1 MRKVK
6 FFLTVLSLL
15 AVNFALAQTLTVK
28 GTVSDAG
35 DKSPLVGAGVYV
47 KGSTQGTSTDIDG
60 TYTLTCDANATLV
73 FSYVGYVDQ
82 EIQVN
87 GKAVVNAALSADS
100 ESLEEVILT
109 AYGPQTKK
117 SFTGTAAV
125 VKADQIQ
132 NLNVSSVSKALQG
145 LASGVMVVSGT
156 GQPGENATIRVRG
169 VGSYSGS
176 NDPLIVVDGV
186 VYNGNL
192 NSINPNDIESFTVLK
207 DANSTALYGSRAANG
222 VILITTKIGTPGK
235 ANFTVTANYGLSTRA
250 VDDYEYLN
258 AQQYMETQWAKGY
271 KDAVDYGYTD
281 QMAREYATG
290 SVLDYLVYNP
300 FSVNN
305 PIGTD
310 GKLVSNAQLLY
321 EEDWY
326 DVLFRTGQRQEYTI
340 QATGGSKE
348 VRYLVSGAYL
358 NDEGLVKGSKF
369 DRYSVRGKID
379 AQMTKWLKV
388 GLNMGLS
395 YSSQN
400 YPTQGGTATRNSISW
415 VRNTASIYPAY
426 MRDRNGNFILDAD
439 GNKQADYGED
449 ATVWG
454 RVRPISSGSNPLGT
468 FMYDEIVYNRFLSNN
483 SGYLEAKFLKD
494 FTFRSTVGVDYYLY
508 AGKSYYNSR
517 YGDGRAY
524 GGRSSR
530 DKETT
535 AAINWT
541 NTLTWDKTFDNK
553 HHVNVLV
560 GTEANTYDF
569 ENVEAEKRGFDF
581 ADTELTYGA
590 NLQTANSYTTASRN
604 FRTLS
609 RVNYDYDNKYHVS
622 ASFTYDGT
630 SRFHSSSR
638 WGSFWSVGL
647 GWNMANEPWM
657 EDIKWLNTLKLKA
670 SYGTSGNQNLGM
682 FPYMATYST
691 GWNILGNLGSIIG
704 TLGNNNLTWEKQGML
719 DLGFDFGMFENKLT
733 GSLTYYNKKSID
745 LLMARPLPISA
756 GITSYNDNIGEM
768 TNYGVEFDVKG
779 IVLQTKDM
787 SWDLGMNIS
796 YQHNE
801 ISALPEEQAE
811 GFNASNYKRIEV
823 GKSRYSWYMQK
834 YAGVDPQDGKPMWYK
849 DVVDAEGNVT
859 GVETTKAHSEAT
871 RYIVG
876 DALPKY
882 IGGISTNFAWKGLY
896 VNVLAS
902 FALGHKVYDS
912 DYAGLMHMFSDDR
925 TGYQSSVD
933 VLKRWQKPG
942 DITSIPAINE
952 MDYSNTSTAFL
963 RKGDYLRLRNVTI
976 GYDLSTIP
984 AVKKAGFAG
993 LKVYATGD
1001 NLATLFGTD
1010 GLDPEM
1016 GIEGLTNNNSS
1027 SLKVISFGVNL
1038 QF

>member
-1 MRKVK
+1 MRKLK
-6 FFLTVLSLL
+6 LILTVLSFF
-15 AVNFALAQTLTVK
+15 AVSFAWAQNLIVK
-28 GTVSDAG
+28 GTVLDAA
-35 DKSPLVGAGVYV
+35 DKSPLIGAGVYV
-47 KGSTQGTSTDIDG
+47 KGSTQGTSTDLDG
-60 TYTLTCDANATLV
+60 TYTITCDANAKLV

-82 EIQVN
+82 EIPVN
-87 GKAVVNAALSADS
+87 GKAVINAALQADA

-169 VGSYSGS
+169 VGSFSGS
-176 NDPLIVVDGV
+176 SEPLIVVDGV
-186 VYNGNL
+186 VYNGNM

-235 ANFTVTANYGLSTRA
+235 AKFTITANYGFSTRA
-250 VDDYEYLN
+250 VEDYEYLN

-271 KDAVDYGYTD
+271 KEASDAGYD
-281 QMAREYATG
+281 DAKAREYATG

-300 FSVNN
+300 YSVNN

-310 GKLVSNAQLLY
+310 GKLVSGAKLLY

-326 DVLFRTGQRQEYTI
+326 DVLFRTGQRQEYTL

-358 NDEGLVKGSKF
+358 NDEGLVRGSKF

-379 AQMTKWLKV
+379 ANMTKWLKV

-395 YSSQN
+395 YSNQN
-400 YPTQGGTATRNSISW
+400 YPTQGGTSTRNSISW

-426 MRDRNGNFILDAD
+426 MRDSNGEFILDAD
-439 GNKQADYGED
+439 GNKQVDYGED
-449 ATVWG
+449 ASVWG

-468 FMYDEIVYNRFLSNN
+468 FAYDEILYNRFLSNN
-483 SGYLEAKFLKD
+483 SGYVEAKFLKD
-494 FTFRSTVGVDYYLY
+494 FTFKSTLGVDYYLY
-508 AGKSYYNSR
+508 SGKSYYNSK

-524 GGRSSR
+524 GGRSAR
-530 DKETT
+530 EKETT

-541 NTLTWDKTFDNK
+541 NTITWDKTFNNK
-553 HHVNVLV
+553 HHVNVLI

-569 ENVEAEKRGFDF
+569 ENVAAEKRGFDF

-590 NLQTANSYTTASRN
+590 NLQTANSYTSGSRN

-609 RVNYDYDNKYHVS
+609 RVNYDFDNKYHVS
-622 ASFTYDGT
+622 ASLTYDGT

-638 WGSFWSVGL
+638 WGAFWSVGL
-647 GWNMANEPWM
+647 GWNMANESFM
-657 EDIKWLNTLKLKA
+657 DNIEWLNTLKIKA

-691 GWNILGNLGSIIG
+691 GWNILGNLGSIVS
-704 TLGNNNLTWEKQGML
+704 TLGNNNLTWEKQAML
-719 DLGFDFGMFENKLT
+719 DLGFDYAMFDNKIT
-733 GSLTYYNKKSID
+733 GSFTYYNKKSID
-745 LLMARPLPISA
+745 LLMSRPLPISA

-768 TNYGVEFDVKG
+768 KNYGIEFDIKG
-779 IVLQTKDM
+779 ILLQTNNL

-796 YQHNE
+796 YQQNE
-801 ISALPEEQAE
+801 ISSLPEEQAE
-811 GFNASNYKRIEV
+811 GFNSSNYKRIEV
-823 GKSRYSWYMQK
+823 GKSRYSWYLWK

-849 DVVDAEGNVT
+849 DVLDTEGNVT
-859 GVETTKAHSEAT
+859 GIETTKKYSEAT

-882 IGGISTNFAWKGLY
+882 IGGISTNFTWKGLY

-912 DYAGLMHMFSDDR
+912 DYAGLMHMFSSDR

-942 DITSIPAINE
+942 DITNIPAINE
-952 MDYSNTSTAFL
+952 TDYNNVSTAFL
-963 RKGDYLRLRNVTI
+963 RKGDYLRLRNITI

-984 AVKKAGFAG
+984 AIKKTGIAG

-1001 NLATLFGTD
+1001 NLCTLFGTK

-1016 GIEGLTNNNSS
+1016 GIEGITSNNSS
-1027 SLKVISFGVNL
+1027 SLKVVSLGINM

>member
-15 AVNFALAQTLTVK
+15 AVNFALAQNITVK

-47 KGSTQGTSTDIDG
+47 KGSAQGTSTDIDG
-60 TYTLTCDANATLV
+60 TYSLTCDANATLV

-222 VILITTKIGTPGK
+222 VILITTKLGNPGK
-235 ANFTVTANYGLSTRA
+235 ANFTVTANYGFSTRA
-250 VDDYEYLN
+250 VEDYEYLG
-258 AQQYMETQWAKGY
+258 AKDYMETQWAKGY
-271 KDAVDYGYTD
+271 KEAVDYGYTD

-300 FSVNN
+300 YSVNN
-305 PIGTD
+305 PVGTD
-310 GKLVSNAQLLY
+310 GKILSNAQLLY

-326 DVLFRTGQRQEYTI
+326 DVLFRTGQRQEYTL

-358 NDEGLVKGSKF
+358 NDEGLVQGSKF

-400 YPTQGGTATRNSISW
+400 YPTQGGTATRNSVSW
-415 VRNTASIYPAY
+415 VRNVASIYPAY
-426 MRDRNGNFILDAD
+426 MRDRNGNFILDED

-454 RVRPISSGSNPLGT
+454 RVRPVSSGSNPLGT

-524 GGRSSR
+524 GGRSAR

-535 AAINWT
+535 AAITWS
-541 NTLTWDKTFDNK
+541 NTLTWDKTFDKK

-581 ADTELTYGA
+581 ADIELTYGA
-590 NLQTANSYTTASRN
+590 NLQTATSYTTASRN

-657 EDIKWLNTLKLKA
+657 ENIEWLNTLKLKA

-682 FPYMATYST
+682 FPYMATYET
-691 GWNILGNLGSIIG
+691 GWNILGNLGSIVS

-745 LLMARPLPISA
+745 LLMARPLPVSA

-779 IVLQTKDM
+779 VLLQTKDM
-787 SWDLGMNIS
+787 TWDLGMNIS

-811 GFNASNYKRIEV
+811 GFNASNSKRIEV

-859 GVETTKAHSEAT
+859 GVETTKTYSDAT

-925 TGYQSSVD
+925 TGYQSSAD

-952 MDYSNTSTAFL
+952 SDYNSTSTAFL

-1001 NLATLFGTD
+1001 NLATLFGTK

-1016 GIEGLTNNNSS
+1016 GIDGVTNNNSS
-1027 SLKVISFGVNL
+1027 SLKVVSFGVNL

>member
-15 AVNFALAQTLTVK
+15 AVSFAWAQNITVK
-28 GTVSDAG
+28 GTVSDAA
-35 DKSPLVGAGVYV
+35 DKSPLIGAGVYV

-60 TYTLTCDANATLV
+60 TYTITCDANATLV

-82 EIQVN
+82 EIPVN
-87 GKAVVNAALSADS
+87 GKAVVNAVMQADA

-169 VGSYSGS
+169 VGSFSGS
-176 NDPLIVVDGV
+176 SEPLIVVDGV
-186 VYNGNL
+186 VYNGNM

-222 VILITTKIGTPGK
+222 VILITTKIGAPGK
-235 ANFTVTANYGLSTRA
+235 ANFTVTANYGFSTRA
-250 VDDYEYLN
+250 VEDYEYLN

-271 KDAVDYGYTD
+271 KEASDAGYD
-281 QMAREYATG
+281 DAKAREYASG

-310 GKLVSNAQLLY
+310 GKLVSGAKLLY

-326 DVLFRTGQRQEYTI
+326 DVLFRTGQRQEYTL

-358 NDEGLVKGSKF
+358 NDEGLVRGSKF

-379 AQMTKWLKV
+379 ANMTKWLRV

-395 YSSQN
+395 YSNQN
-400 YPTQGGTATRNSISW
+400 YPTQGGTSTRNSISW

-426 MRDRNGNFILDAD
+426 MRDRNGEFILDAD
-439 GNKQADYGED
+439 GNKQVDYGED
-449 ATVWG
+449 ASVWG
-454 RVRPISSGSNPLGT
+454 RTRPVSSGSNPLGT
-468 FMYDEIVYNRFLSNN
+468 FEYDEILYNRFLSNN
-483 SGYLEAKFLKD
+483 SGYVEAKFLKD
-494 FTFRSTVGVDYYLY
+494 FTFRSTLGVDYYLY
-508 AGKSYYNSR
+508 SGKSYYNSK

-524 GGRSSR
+524 GGRSAR
-530 DKETT
+530 EKETT

-541 NTLTWDKTFDNK
+541 NTITWDKTFNNK
-553 HHVNVLV
+553 HHVNVLL

-609 RVNYDYDNKYHVS
+609 RINYDFDNKYHVS

-638 WGSFWSVGL
+638 WGAFWSVGL
-647 GWNMANEPWM
+647 GWNMANESFM
-657 EDIKWLNTLKLKA
+657 DNVEWLNTLKLKA

-691 GWNILGNLGSIIG
+691 GWNILGNLGSIVS
-704 TLGNNNLTWEKQGML
+704 TLGNNNLTWEKQAML
-719 DLGFDFGMFENKLT
+719 DLGFDYAMFDNKIT
-733 GSLTYYNKKSID
+733 GSFTYYNKKSID
-745 LLMARPLPISA
+745 LLMSRPLPISA

-768 TNYGVEFDVKG
+768 KNYGIEFDIKG
-779 IVLQTKDM
+779 ILLQTKDM

-796 YQHNE
+796 YQQNE

-811 GFNASNYKRIEV
+811 GFNSNSYKRIEV
-823 GKSRYSWYMQK
+823 GKSRYSWYLQK

-849 DVVDAEGNVT
+849 DVLDAEGNVT
-859 GVETTKAHSEAT
+859 GVETTKTHSEAT

-882 IGGISTNFAWKGLY
+882 IGGISTNFTWKGLY

-912 DYAGLMHMFSDDR
+912 DYAGLMHMFSSDR

-942 DITSIPAINE
+942 DITNIPAINE
-952 MDYSNTSTAFL
+952 TDYSNVSTAFL

-1001 NLATLFGTD
+1001 NLCTLFGTK

-1016 GIEGLTNNNSS
+1016 GIEGITSNNSS
-1027 SLKVISFGVNL
+1027 SLKVVSFGINL